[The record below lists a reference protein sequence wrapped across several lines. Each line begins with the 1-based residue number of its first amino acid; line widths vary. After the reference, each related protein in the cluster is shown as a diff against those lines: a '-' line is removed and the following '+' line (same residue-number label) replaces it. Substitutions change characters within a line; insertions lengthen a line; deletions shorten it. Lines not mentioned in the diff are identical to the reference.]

1 MVSEGNGVLDY
12 VKYVISTCAYSRFPY
27 YHRLDLHRS
36 DNARQMITLALPSV
50 RISVLWLTM
59 VEEAKDH
66 WSVLLPSIES
76 FQG

>member
-1 MVSEGNGVLDY
+1 
-12 VKYVISTCAYSRFPY
+12 
-27 YHRLDLHRS
+27 
-36 DNARQMITLALPSV
+36 MITLALPSV

-66 WSVLLPSIES
+66 WSVLLPSTES